1 MSIDTDRDAKGMR
14 SIMYNL
20 EILVSLKPNDRSDMD
35 RVYAIVITEIEGA
48 AARLAWASMQNA
60 SQSQQKSKDKKKN

>member
-1 MSIDTDRDAKGMR
+1 MSIDSDRDANAMK
-14 SIMYNL
+14 SVLYTL
-20 EILVSLKPNDRSDMD
+20 EFLVSLKPNDRSDMD

-60 SQSQQKSKDKKKN
+60 SQNQQKSNDKKKN